1 MSGNPLKSIV
11 IASDPPLAEKQ
22 SRSAMHTVPGLL
34 RHPSDFVERHPHNDY
49 RVGRFIAL
57 TVLVLAVL
65 LPSLVRADDL
75 QIPTISRRVTDLSG
89 TLSADETKQ
98 LEANLQEFESATS
111 NQIAVLMIPS
121 LNGESL
127 EDFSISVTDKN
138 KFGKKGRDNGVL
150 LIIAKVDKKMR
161 IEVGYGLEGTLTDA
175 LSSSIIR
182 NEIAPRFRDGDYFGG
197 IAAGIQSIEQAT
209 KGEYKGDDS
218 DSSSGRR
225 RNAPVGF
232 VLFIIIA
239 FLIRGLFWRSMYVGR
254 RGVYSRGM
262 WWGGMGGGGFGGGGF
277 GGGGGFSGGGGGFGG
292 GGASGGW

>member
-197 IAAGIQSIEQAT
+197 SLQESNRSNRQRKASTRAT
-209 KGEYKGDDS
+209 IRIRAQGGGEM
-218 DSSSGRR
+218 RR
-225 RNAPVGF
+225 
-232 VLFIIIA
+232 L
-239 FLIRGLFWRSMYVGR
+239 GLFSLLS
-254 RGVYSRGM
+254 SRFSSAAC
-262 WWGGMGGGGFGGGGF
+262 FGDRCT
-277 GGGGGFSGGGGGFGG
+277 SA
-292 GGASGGW
+292 GAERT